1 MPRSL
6 RVRSDRENQG
16 GTVKTASAFL
26 TWIPGTRSQIREFLL
41 YDSVAQHRPACRSR
55 SGELHAG
62 TASVLCPDRDV
73 EPGRISCASE
83 SPERPPQLG
92 GRSAPLATRSSLLG
106 GYRVYSSRH

>member
-6 RVRSDRENQG
+6 RVRSDRENQR

-62 TASVLCPDRDV
+62 TASVLCPDTDV
-73 EPGRISCASE
+73 EPSRINCASA
-83 SPERPPQLG
+83 SPERAPPLG
-92 GRSAPLATRSSLLG
+92 ERSAPLATRSSLLG